1 MIRNYFKMGLRG
13 LKNQSFFTLINTLG
27 LAIGMAGGLLIA
39 LYVYEE
45 LNYDKMFA
53 DSDRIHRID
62 MEIKFGG
69 AEIKSA
75 ETAPPLAGAVKRD
88 FPEVENTTR
97 FRILGSNL
105 FRDVDKT
112 DNIKEL
118 HTTYADSTFFKMFGL
133 DLIHG
138 NKETALQKP
147 NTLVMTRTAAENH
160 FGSVDVVGKK
170 LLLNNKETY
179 LVTGVMEDLPANS
192 FLKDYSIF
200 MAMAGNVASRE
211 DIWGGNNYFTFIKL
225 LPGTNLDNF
234 QSQLDGLLEKYV
246 LPWAIKTFPG
256 MTAESFAGSGNYIRF
271 HTIPLTDIHLHSDN
285 KIEMSQKGNIQNVY
299 ILSFIGL
306 FLIFLASVNFM
317 NLSTANSLKRAKEV
331 GIRKTLGSNRGQLI
345 IQFLTESGLVVFA
358 SMILAVIM
366 AYLAM
371 PFFNDL
377 AGRAIS
383 IPFDK
388 PIFYVWLIL
397 STIILGL
404 TSGSYPAFVISKFI
418 PVDTLK
424 GNLVQGTS
432 KWNIR
437 SFLVVFQ
444 FSVAVFLIVG
454 TLVVFQQLQ
463 FIQSKDLGF
472 DKEQVLIINDTY
484 AAGEQVDALRQEILN
499 LSAVQNA
506 TVSSFMPVPS
516 SRSSTSFFQEGKMDQ
531 QYAIQTQIWK
541 VDDHYLNTLDL
552 ELISGRDF
560 NGHSIADSTAVII
573 NESLLTILGLNAE
586 EALGVRITQEVELDE
601 PLYFN
606 IIGVVKDFHYESLRE
621 DIGALVLNMDRSTSS
636 MAVKLKTDNLTGVIA
651 SIENIWAKMA
661 PGQPFDYRFMDV
673 AFETS
678 YKEERRLGS
687 IFMVFTCL
695 TIFIAC
701 LGLFALA
708 AFNAQRRTKEIGVRK
723 VLGASVG
730 QITLGLTTDFLKLVI
745 IATVVSL
752 PLGWYFM
759 SIWLQDF
766 SYRIQIGWKIL
777 GFSALLVIFIA
788 IITVSFQAIKAAI
801 VNPVKSLRTE

>member
-13 LKNQSFFTLINTLG
+13 LKNQPFFTLINTLG

-39 LYVYEE
+39 LYIYEE
-45 LNYDKMFA
+45 LNHDKMFA

-75 ETAPPLAGAVKRD
+75 ETAPPLAGALRQD
-88 FPEVENTTR
+88 FAEVENTTR
-97 FRILGSNL
+97 FRNLGSNL
-105 FRDVDKT
+105 FRDAEKT

-118 HTTYADSTFFKMFGL
+118 HTTYADSTFFEMFGL
-133 DLIHG
+133 DLIQG

-147 NTLVMTRTAAENH
+147 NTLVMTRSAAENH
-160 FGSVDVVGKK
+160 FGTVDVVGKK
-170 LLLNNKETY
+170 LLLNNNDTY
-179 LVTGVMEDLPANS
+179 LVTGVMEDMPANS
-192 FLKDYSIF
+192 FLKDYTIF

-225 LPGTNLDNF
+225 SPDTNMDNF
-234 QSQLDGLLEKYV
+234 QSKLDGLLEKYV
-246 LPWAIKTFPG
+246 LPWATRTFPE
-256 MTAESFAGSGNYIRF
+256 MTAESFSASGNYIKY

-285 KIEMSQKGNIQNVY
+285 KIEMSEVGNMENVY
-299 ILSFIGL
+299 ILSFIGF

-345 IQFLTESGLVVFA
+345 FQFLTESGIVVFA
-358 SMILAVIM
+358 SMIVAIIV
-366 AYLAM
+366 AYIAL

-377 AGRAIS
+377 AGRSIS
-383 IPFDK
+383 IPFK
-388 PIFYVWLIL
+388 NPMFYVWLIL
-397 STIILGL
+397 ITIILGL
-404 TSGSYPAFVISKFI
+404 ISGSYPAFVISKFAPI
-418 PVDTLK
+418 DTLK
-424 GNLVQGTS
+424 GQRFQIKS
-432 KWNIR
+432 KWSMR

-444 FSVAVFLIVG
+444 FGVAVFLIVG
-454 TLVVFQQLQ
+454 TLVVFQQLK
-463 FIQSKDLGF
+463 FIQNKDLGF

-506 TVSSFMPVPS
+506 TISSFMPVPS

-531 QYAIQTQIWK
+531 QYAIQSQVWK

-552 ELISGRDF
+552 ELISGRNF

-573 NESLLTILGLNAE
+573 NESTLKILGLNAE
-586 EALGVRITQEVELDE
+586 EALEVRITQEVEMGE
-601 PLYFN
+601 PLYFK
-606 IIGVVKDFHYESLRE
+606 IIGVVKDFHYESLRD
-621 DIGALVLNMDRSTSS
+621 DIGALSLFMGSSTGY
-636 MAVKLKTDNLTGVIA
+636 MAVKLKTADLTGVVG

-661 PGQPFDYRFMDV
+661 SGQPFDYRFMDD
-673 AFETS
+673 AFNTS
-678 YKEERRLGS
+678 YKEEIRLGN

-695 TIFIAC
+695 SIFIAC

-708 AFNAQRRTKEIGVRK
+708 TFNAQTRIKEIGVRK
-723 VLGASVG
+723 VLGASVS
-730 QITLGLTTDFLKLVI
+730 QITLRLTTDFLKLVAI
-745 IATVVSL
+745 STLISL

-759 SIWLQDF
+759 NVWLQDF
-766 SYRIQIGWKIL
+766 SYRIQIGWGIL
-777 GFSALLVIFIA
+777 SFAALLVIFIA
-788 IITVSFQAIKAAI
+788 IITVSFQAINAA
-801 VNPVKSLRTE
+801 VANPVKSLRTE

>member
-1 MIRNYFKMGLRG
+1 MIRNYIKMGLRG
-13 LKNQSFFTLINTLG
+13 LKNQTFFTLINTLG

-39 LYVYEE
+39 LYIYEE

-105 FRDVDKT
+105 FRDVKKT

-118 HTTYADSTFFKMFGL
+118 HTTYADSTFFEMFGL
-133 DLIHG
+133 DLIQG
-138 NKETALQKP
+138 NKESALQKP

-179 LVTGVMEDLPANS
+179 LVTGVMEDLPLNS

-211 DIWGGNNYFTFIKL
+211 DIWGGHNYFTFIKL
-225 LPGTNLDNF
+225 SSGTNLDNF
-234 QSQLDGLLEKYV
+234 QIQLDGLLEKYV
-246 LPWAIKTFPG
+246 LPWAVKTFPG
-256 MTAESFAGSGNYIRF
+256 MTAESFAASGNYIRF

-299 ILSFIGL
+299 ILSFIGF

-331 GIRKTLGSNRGQLI
+331 GIRKTLGSSRRQLI

-358 SMILAVIM
+358 SMILAVIV
-366 AYLAM
+366 AYITM

-377 AGRAIS
+377 AGRSIS
-383 IPFDK
+383 IPFDE
-388 PIFYVWLIL
+388 PIFYAWLIL
-397 STIILGL
+397 ITIILGL
-404 TSGSYPAFVISKFI
+404 ISGSYPAFVISKFV

-424 GNLVQGTS
+424 GIRAQGTS

-484 AAGEQVDALRQEILN
+484 AAGEQIDALRQEILN
-499 LSAVQNA
+499 LSSVQNA
-506 TVSSFMPVPS
+506 TISSFMPVPS

-552 ELISGRDF
+552 ELISGRNF

-573 NESLLTILGLNAE
+573 NESTLTTLGLNAE
-586 EALGVRITQEVELDE
+586 EALGVRITQEVELGE
-601 PLYFN
+601 PLYYN

-621 DIGALVLNMDRSTSS
+621 EIGALGLFMDRSTGS
-636 MAVKLKTDNLTGVIA
+636 MAVKLKTADLTDVIA
-651 SIENIWAKMA
+651 SIENIWAKMG
-661 PGQPFDYRFMDV
+661 PGQPFDYRFMDA

-695 TIFIAC
+695 SIFIAC

-708 AFNAQRRTKEIGVRK
+708 TFNAQRRTKEIGVRK
-723 VLGASVG
+723 VLGASVS

-745 IATVVSL
+745 ISTLFSL

-788 IITVSFQAIKAAI
+788 IVTVSFQAIKAAI
-801 VNPVKSLRTE
+801 ANPVKSLRTE